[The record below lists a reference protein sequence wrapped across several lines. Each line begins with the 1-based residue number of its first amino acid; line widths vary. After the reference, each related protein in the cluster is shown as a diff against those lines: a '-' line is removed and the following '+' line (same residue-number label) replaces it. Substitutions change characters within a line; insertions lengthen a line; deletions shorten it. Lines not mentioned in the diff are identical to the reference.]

1 MLLFLQEG
9 VGQLVAKGAVGDEEA
24 AFAVFGQCTEVD
36 PDAGS
41 AGHLA
46 EDG

>member
-24 AFAVFGQCTEVD
+24 AFGVFGQRTEVD

-46 EDG
+46 KDG

>member
-9 VGQLVAKGAVGDEEA
+9 VGQLVAKGTVGDEDA
-24 AFAVFGQCTEVD
+24 AFGVFRKRTEVD

-41 AGHLA
+41 TGHLA